1 MPNLYGPEEGKNQ
14 ALSTADAELL
24 PDVAREEK
32 PGPWGPAPFTGYP
45 KSGYALALAREGL
58 RVHPLI
64 ENGKKP
70 VLTGFGHR
78 ARKAATEA
86 GRRQIEWWW
95 RAQNYNIGVA
105 TGPGGRIIVID
116 VDVKDGKPGLASL
129 ERLEREYDLPQSY
142 RVKTPSGGL
151 HVYLRLPPDVY
162 IGNSTSWLPGGFDGI
177 DVRGNAGQAYVVG
190 AGSTIDGEAYVAIG
204 IPADTADCPEKL
216 LKLIKP
222 AATSEIERRKT
233 RVPACELD
241 TPYIIK
247 QATQWLKH
255 DAPCAIQGQS
265 GDATT
270 VYVAMC
276 LSDMGVSEGK
286 ALELMDEH
294 WNNAPDDG
302 GRADPPW
309 DLDELEVKVRN
320 GYAYAH
326 NQPGCD
332 APVDAQEEFDVVEIP
347 DGFIKVPGKDAW
359 LNPKPVEELDP
370 ETIPDREW
378 IVKGLL
384 VRENVSILVA
394 PPSAGKTQLLA
405 TAAIAV
411 ASGKSEVLGLDVVER
426 TRAWYWNQED
436 PLMELNR
443 RIAAAR
449 LQAGLDWADVRDAE
463 NKEMLFVNSG
473 VESPLKLAIR
483 LRNGEL
489 GASDELAKI
498 IQKIKDKDIGLF
510 IIDPLVEFHEGEEN
524 DNKEMH
530 TVLAMARKIAV
541 ATHCA
546 VLVAAHSRKPP
557 QANSDGFAGNMDI
570 LRGGGSQTGVARIVA
585 TLFSMSEKDA
595 KLYGINTDD
604 RGKYVRLD
612 GAKINLGKRSNEP
625 LWYEWTSIPLRSG
638 GEEIGALGPAALR
651 RVTQTNAFD
660 LVQNVAD
667 AISFHFSRGEWY
679 GLSELLPVLSEDLQ
693 AALAGKTHRARNA
706 TKYLAAQGLRF
717 SDDAPEQKAQTP
729 FGALQVK
736 KTRGPKGLQFLL
748 EESAEGGVVNSPLIR
763 QVSSGELMAN

>member
-1 MPNLYGPEEGKNQ
+1 MFSNANGRENQPTTLKEGY
-14 ALSTADAELL
+14 
-24 PDVAREEK
+24 PV
-32 PGPWGPAPFTGYP
+32 PFTGRP
-45 KSGYALALAREGL
+45 KGGYALAQGYAGL
-58 RVHPLI
+58 RLHPLP
-64 ENGKKP
+64 ENGKDP
-70 VLTGFGHR
+70 PLAGFGHQ
-78 ARKAATEA
+78 ARDATTLA
-86 GRRQIEWWW
+86 GRRKIEWWW
-95 RAQNYNIGVA
+95 RKRNYNIGVA

-116 VDVKDGKPGLASL
+116 VDVKNGKPGLASL
-129 ERLEREYDLPQSY
+129 ERLEREYDLPKSY

-162 IGNSTSWLPGGFDGI
+162 IGNGTSWLPPGFDGI
-177 DVRGNAGQAYVVG
+177 DIRGNAGQAYVVG
-190 AGSTIDGEAYVAIG
+190 AGSTIDGKAYVAIG
-204 IPADTADCPEKL
+204 SPADTADCPEKL
-216 LKLIKP
+216 LKLIETT
-222 AATSEIERRKT
+222 ATSEIERRRKT

-241 TPYIIK
+241 TPHIIK
-247 QATQWLKH
+247 SAARWLKQ

-265 GDATT
+265 GDAST

-286 ALELMDEH
+286 ALELLDEH
-294 WNNAPDDG
+294 WNRAPEEG

-309 DLDELEVKVRN
+309 NLDELEVKVRN

-332 APVDAQEEFDVVEIP
+332 APVDPQEEFDAVEIP
-347 DGFIKVPGKDAW
+347 DSFIKVSSKDAW
-359 LNPKPVEELDP
+359 LDPKPVEELDP

-405 TAAIAV
+405 TTAIAV

-426 TRAWYWNQED
+426 TRVWYWNQED

-449 LQAGLDWADVRDAE
+449 LQAGLDWADVRDADK
-463 NKEMLFVNSG
+463 KEMLFVNSG
-473 VESPLKLAIR
+473 VESPVKLAVR

-557 QANSDGFAGNMDI
+557 QASSDGFAGNMDI

-595 KLYGINTDD
+595 KLYGVNTDD
-604 RGKYVRLD
+604 RGQYVRLD

-625 LWYEWTSIPLRSG
+625 HWYEWVSIPLRSG
-638 GEEIGALGPAALR
+638 GEEIGALKPRPDLKKP
-651 RVTQTNAFD
+651 VTTNAFD

-667 AISFHFSRGEWY
+667 AVSFHFSRGEWY

-693 AALAGKTHRARNA
+693 AALAEKTHRARNA
-706 TKYLAAQGLRF
+706 MKYLAAQGLRF
-717 SDDAPEQKAQTP
+717 SNDTSEQETNTT
-729 FGALQVK
+729 FGVLRVK
-736 KTRGPKGLQFLL
+736 KTKGAKGLQFLL
-748 EESAEGGVVNSPLIR
+748 EESAEGVMGNSPTIR
-763 QVSSGELMAN
+763 QASSGELLAN